1 MKNTTIIEQ
10 SYNRNHYSL
19 IGYALKLTCNRTD
32 AEDLVNDAYLK
43 IMRSMDRNDK
53 ELENDT
59 TTLPALALSQCFSDM
74 KRRERHTEA
83 IDSRAKNKACYQDNG
98 IDYEIMLNLLKKN
111 PNFKY
116 FYDFEVMG
124 YHYDEICEKYGIS
137 LNNLKS
143 ALHRFKKYAQ
153 NVLTK
158 YKQL

>member
-1 MKNTTIIEQ
+1 M
-10 SYNRNHYSL
+10 
-19 IGYALKLTCNRTD
+19 D

-59 TTLPALALSQCFSDM
+59 TTLPALVISQCFADS
-74 KRRERHTEA
+74 KRKEKHTDQ
-83 IDSRAKNKACYQDNG
+83 IDNRAKNKPCYQDND
-98 IDYEIMLNLLKKN
+98 IDYEILLKQLKKN
-111 PNFKY
+111 RNFNY

-124 YHYDEICEKYGIS
+124 YHYEEICEKYGIS

-143 ALHRFKKYAQ
+143 AIHRFRKFAQ

-158 YKQL
+158 YK